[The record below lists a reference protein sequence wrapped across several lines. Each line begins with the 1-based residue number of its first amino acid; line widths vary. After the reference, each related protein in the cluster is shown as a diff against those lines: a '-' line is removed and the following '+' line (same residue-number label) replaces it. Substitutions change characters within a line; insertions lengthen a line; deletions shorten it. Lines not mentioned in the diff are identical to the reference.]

1 MFVSVDTTCPDV
13 AKTEHEAAQ
22 NVHER
27 VDAQKCKDAA
37 MFAML
42 PDEQVIER
50 ATSTECKMRKGMP
63 AACNSGSVCEQLSRL
78 STDQVLGSYAAI
90 RTSPQVWV
98 RSGCNATLLHLTIL
112 RYTLQAESI
121 RSRGTWELGPAK
133 SRTSCLTS

>member
-13 AKTEHEAAQ
+13 AKAEHEAAQ

-90 RTSPQVWV
+90 RTSQQVWV
-98 RSGCNATLLHLTIL
+98 RSGCNATCYTSLYFVIL
-112 RYTLQAESI
+112 CRQRASDPEVLGSLALQRAG
-121 RSRGTWELGPAK
+121 RVA
-133 SRTSCLTS
+133 